1 MTCEIGM
8 GMKLRFFSTLVLLF
22 ALVSCGRTSIPV
34 DKISLSLAS
43 FTENYVDVSIR
54 LEGSDSEG
62 YFLSAIFTPPDGYH
76 LYSKD
81 IPLNGV
87 EGLGRPTLLELTE
100 YSQIRALGVLTE
112 SVKTMEPNF
121 EPKELLVYPSGT
133 VTLRSPI
140 ELPAGNTWL
149 DDTVKVTFM
158 ACSESTCKP
167 PVTGKI
173 VNIRVPSV
181 DVYK

>member
-1 MTCEIGM
+1 MCAGCLRKIINSGSRDISFP
-8 GMKLRFFSTLVLLF
+8 GVFYRKL
-22 ALVSCGRTSIPV
+22 CGRFH
-34 DKISLSLAS
+34 SLG
-43 FTENYVDVSIR
+43 
-54 LEGSDSEG
+54 GSVGEG
-62 YFLSAIFTPPDGYH
+62 YILSATFTPPDGYH

-100 YSQIRALGVLTE
+100 YSQLHALGVLTE

-121 EPKELLVYPSGT
+121 EPKELLVYPSGA
-133 VTLRSPI
+133 VTLSLPI
-140 ELPAGNTWL
+140 ELPSGDTWL

-158 ACSESTCKP
+158 ACSASTCKP

-173 VNIRVPSV
+173 VPIRVPGV
-181 DVYK
+181 GVYK

>member
-1 MTCEIGM
+1 
-8 GMKLRFFSTLVLLF
+8 MKLHSLFILPFLCVL
-22 ALVSCGRTSIPV
+22 AACGRSPTAATV
-34 DKISLSLAS
+34 SLSLAS
-43 FTENYVDVSIR
+43 FTENYVDVSIH
-54 LEGSDSEG
+54 LEGSVSEG

-87 EGLGRPTLLELTE
+87 DGLGRPTLLELTE
-100 YSQIRALGVLTE
+100 YSQLHALGVLAE

-121 EPKELLVYPSGT
+121 EPRELLVYPSGA
-133 VTLRSPI
+133 VTLSLPV
-140 ELPAGNTWL
+140 ELPAGDTWL

-158 ACSESTCKP
+158 ACSASTCKP

-173 VNIRVPSV
+173 VPIRIPGVG
-181 DVYK
+181 VYK

>member
-1 MTCEIGM
+1 
-8 GMKLRFFSTLVLLF
+8 MKFRYLF
-22 ALVSCGRTSIPV
+22 MLAFLCMLAACGRLSTAPQGV
-34 DKISLSLAS
+34 SLSLAS
-43 FTENYVDVSIR
+43 FTENYVDVSIQ
-54 LEGSDSEG
+54 LEGNVSEG
-62 YFLSAIFTPPDGYH
+62 YFLSATFTPPDGYH

-87 EGLGRPTLLELTE
+87 DGLGRPTLLELTE
-100 YSQIRALGVLTE
+100 NSQIHAIGMLTE
-112 SVKTMEPNF
+112 SVKTMESNF
-121 EPKELLVYPSGT
+121 EPKELSVYPHGA
-133 VTLRSPI
+133 VTLSLPV
-140 ELPAGNTWL
+140 ELPAGDTWL

-173 VNIRVPSV
+173 VPIRVPGV

>member
-1 MTCEIGM
+1 
-8 GMKLRFFSTLVLLF
+8 MKIRYLF
-22 ALVSCGRTSIPV
+22 IPVFLCMLAACGRSSAATQGA
-34 DKISLSLAS
+34 SLSLAS
-43 FTENYVDVSIR
+43 FTENYVGVSIL
-54 LEGSDSEG
+54 LEGNDKGE
-62 YFLSAIFTPPDGYH
+62 YFLSATFIPPDGYH

-100 YSQIRALGVLTE
+100 YSQLHALGILTE

-121 EPKELLVYPSGT
+121 EPKELLVYPSGA
-133 VTLRSPI
+133 VTLSLPV
-140 ELPAGNTWL
+140 ELPAADTWL
-149 DDTVKVTFM
+149 NDAVKITFM

-173 VNIRVPSV
+173 VSIRIPGV